1 MNNIIFF
8 SIVMIL
14 TIGYFAIKIKSLK
27 RFKHL
32 REAAICRKFPEAVKG
47 YRLIEGK
54 GNMEYIYLN
63 DKMYSIVFSNAPP
76 YEIVFV
82 EELQR
87 SAIDY
92 VERECISRRVR

>member
-1 MNNIIFF
+1 
-8 SIVMIL
+8 
-14 TIGYFAIKIKSLK
+14 
-27 RFKHL
+27 
-32 REAAICRKFPEAVKG
+32 
-47 YRLIEGK
+47 
-54 GNMEYIYLN
+54 MEYIYLN